1 MKRRVLDRTV
11 ARGGQSPHSKKV
23 QGKRTRTSY
32 PFLPEGEGR
41 GARIP
46 VCSRARS
53 ASGTRF
59 EHKNILHPP
68 RGQALARACVVSA
81 RPHAV
86 CAGTV
91 GGMETLLEGR
101 SPTGEAH
108 LHAGSVNL
116 GTTLEMRA
124 LTGCRPEEY
133 LRLASGHGKVV
144 LVSHL
149 RCRTLTGVEVQPG
162 DPPQPRHGAIG
173 GYETQEI
180 TGLGLFTSKCRQS
193 VYEPP
198 GVVSGVLA
206 LAPITRREMP

>member
-1 MKRRVLDRTV
+1 MKRRVLDRTA
-11 ARGGQSPHSKKV
+11 ARGGQSLHSKKV

-91 GGMETLLEGR
+91 GGGWRPFLKVEAPPERRTSMPGPSTLGQPSRCGLLPVAAPRNTSAWPRTMGRLYTSLISGAAPSPGLKSNRMILPNPGTAQLEAMR
-101 SPTGEAH
+101 RRKSPDS
-108 LHAGSVNL
+108 GSL
-116 GTTLEMRA
+116 
-124 LTGCRPEEY
+124 P
-133 LRLASGHGKVV
+133 
-144 LVSHL
+144 VSAVSL
-149 RCRTLTGVEVQPG
+149 CMS
-162 DPPQPRHGAIG
+162 PR
-173 GYETQEI
+173 
-180 TGLGLFTSKCRQS
+180 
-193 VYEPP
+193 V
-198 GVVSGVLA
+198 
-206 LAPITRREMP
+206 